1 MEKKKVLFLC
11 NHNAARSQMAE
22 GYLRARYGDRFEA
35 FSAGARAS
43 RLSSHAVRAMSEIG
57 IDISGHRSKDLT
69 GFFGQEMDL
78 VVTVCD
84 SAAKVCPAFPWAKAT
99 LHLDFTDPASFTGTD
114 EEITAGFRMVRD
126 EITRWIDH
134 TFGNPAIEPLRVT
147 IRLGGSLAGTGTTER
162 EVRFSP
168 GATIGT
174 LLESLRIEHPRGE
187 GKPRGASL
195 PRPDALTILLNG
207 RNIEF
212 LQGRDTPLAEGDVL
226 AVFSASEGG

>member
-69 GFFGQEMDL
+69 GFSGQDMDL

-84 SAAKVCPAFPWAKAT
+84 SAAKVCPAFSWAKAT
-99 LHLDFTDPASFTGTD
+99 LQLEFTDPATFTGTD
-114 EEITAGFRMVRD
+114 EEILCGFRRVRD
-126 EITRWIDH
+126 DITRWIDH
-134 TFGNPAIEPLRVT
+134 TFGNPATVPLRVT
-147 IRLGGSLAGTGTTER
+147 IRLGGSLAGTGRRER
-162 EVRFSP
+162 TLHFSP
-168 GATIGT
+168 GDTIST
-174 LLESLRIEHPRGE
+174 LLESLRIEHPHGE
-187 GKPRGASL
+187 GKPRDASL
-195 PRPDALTILLNG
+195 PRPDTLTILLNG

-212 LQGRDTPLAEGDVL
+212 LRGRDTPLAEGDVI